1 MVREFIAKNISYSL
15 QDFFNKT
22 SILKTHQFLNQSQS
36 WDREKILDYQFEK
49 FLKLLHYSCRNVPY
63 YRELFKREKL
73 DLNDISNPE
82 DIAKIPIL
90 TKKIVRQQYDKLIA
104 DNLDRKT
111 VITVATGGT
120 TGPPI
125 KVLRDKQDT
134 SFTWGAFFRWYNWMG
149 IQAGDR
155 ITKIWGTPT
164 VVNKPFRKYF
174 WAEVKNY
181 YYNRQHINSFKL
193 NPSTI
198 PSVFERI
205 NKFEPVLIRGY
216 LSALIQ
222 LAEYI
227 QDENITDFHRAKAVS
242 STTETLLPPFKALVE
257 RSFKTRLFDQYGC
270 GECNSIAF
278 DRNDG
283 NGLYIAMEHALVE
296 ILDGRNADAGYN
308 EGRMVVTNL
317 DNFAMPFIR
326 YENGDIACR
335 GRKEVESEIN
345 LDLLKRI
352 SGRMADTIILND
364 GSKVHGVF
372 FTDILN
378 DLFTSHPDFIHRFQV
393 YQNAPGKIDFR
404 IETSQHLPDK
414 YKELIHEALKQF
426 FKEVSIT
433 PMGMLPSDDSG
444 KFRYIVSEL
453 A

>member
-1 MVREFIAKNISYSL
+1 MIRELIAKNISYQL
-15 QDFFNKT
+15 QDLVNNT
-22 SILKTHQFLNQSQS
+22 SVLKAHQFLNQSQS
-36 WDREKILDYQFEK
+36 WDRDKILDYQFEK
-49 FLKLLHYSCRNVPY
+49 FLKLLHFSCKKVPY
-63 YRELFKREKL
+63 YRDLFKQQNL
-73 DLNDISNPE
+73 DLKDIQEPG

-90 TKKIVRQQYDKLIA
+90 TKNVVREQYDKLIA

-111 VITVATGGT
+111 VLTVATGGT
-120 TGPPI
+120 TGPPV
-125 KVLRDKQDT
+125 KVLRDRQDT
-134 SFTWGAFFRWYNWMG
+134 SYTWGAFFRWYNWMG
-149 IQAGDR
+149 IQPGDR

-164 VVNKPFRKYF
+164 VLHKPFRKYF
-174 WAEVKNY
+174 WAGVKNY

-193 NPSTI
+193 NPASI
-198 PSVFERI
+198 PAVLDRI
-205 NKFEPVLIRGY
+205 NKFKPVLIRGY

-222 LAEYI
+222 LAEYL
-227 QDENITDFHRAKAVS
+227 QDENISDFHMAKAVS

-296 ILDGRNADAGYN
+296 ILDDQNTDAGYD
-308 EGRMVVTNL
+308 EGRMIITNL

-326 YENGDIACR
+326 YENGDMACR

-345 LDLLKRI
+345 LDCLKRI
-352 SGRMADTIILND
+352 TGRMADTIILKD

-378 DLFTSHPDFIHRFQV
+378 DLYTSHPDFIHRFQV

-404 IETSQHLPDK
+404 IETTQTLPDE
-414 YKELIHEALKQF
+414 YMGPLHESLDHF
-426 FKEVSIT
+426 FEEVKIT
-433 PMGMLPSDDSG
+433 PMGILPSDDTG
-444 KFRYIVSEL
+444 KFRYIVSDCN
-453 A
+453 